1 MRPSQARTL
10 VKQPSKKQWNSNRAV
25 SEEDTIVTYETAF
38 GEFQLDMMNMVQKN
52 LRTKRTRPVRR
63 HPGPHW
69 EWIDELERWRIYPR
83 ATAVALENLYTK
95 FKPKVKHYFSEPG
108 RYYEADIS
116 RTPMILTNVV
126 IGKEYILMRSNQFPP
141 SSYVESK
148 KRGVSALDNARDA
161 SSNCWWWVENQRD
174 NVLPDEVA
182 QELDRMCQKVEL
194 IKGLGRT
201 TQNFGW
207 NDRVYKLDP
216 IQMRQINVKTK
227 QQRRMRRRR
236 SKWCWKNQKGQWVE
250 MNVYVNKIVEDRY
263 AKIFG
268 ENSVL
273 PPIETQKEE
282 SENPCVVCMS
292 FQKDTAFSPCGHL
305 ACCNDCAEH
314 VKNEQQK
321 CCICRKRVESVLRIY
336 FT

>member
-1 MRPSQARTL
+1 MLPSQAKTL
-10 VKQPSKKQWNSNRAV
+10 SQSSKKKLGTRAV
-25 SEEDTIVTYETAF
+25 SEEDTIIAYETAF

-63 HPGPHW
+63 YPGPHW
-69 EWIDELERWRIYPR
+69 EWIDEFDRWKIYPR
-83 ATAVALENLYTK
+83 ATAVALENLFKK

-126 IGKEYILMRSNQFPP
+126 IGKEYILKRSNQFPP
-141 SSYVESK
+141 SSWSK
-148 KRGVSALDNARDA
+148 KRGVSVLDEKKDEA
-161 SSNCWWWVENQRD
+161 SSYWWWVENQRD
-174 NVLPDEVA
+174 NMLPDEVA

-207 NDRVYKLDP
+207 NNRVYKLDP
-216 IQMRQINVKTK
+216 VQMRQINVKTK
-227 QQRRMRRRR
+227 RQRRMRRRR
-236 SKWCWKNQKGQWVE
+236 SKWCWQNEKQQWVE
-250 MNVYVNKIVEDRY
+250 MNVYVNKIIEDRY
-263 AKIFG
+263 IGIFG

-273 PPIETQKEE
+273 PPIESQKEE
-282 SENPCVVCMS
+282 TENPCVVCMS

-305 ACCNDCAEH
+305 ACCNDCADH

-321 CCICRKRVESVLRIY
+321 CCICRKRVDSVLRIY

>member
-1 MRPSQARTL
+1 MKPSQARIL
-10 VKQPSKKQWNSNRAV
+10 QQSSKVQSSIRPFN
-25 SEEDTIVTYETAF
+25 EEDTIIHYETAF
-38 GEFQLDMMNMVQKN
+38 GEFKLDMMNMVQTN
-52 LRTKRTRPVRR
+52 LRTKEKCQVRR

-69 EWIDELERWRIYPR
+69 EWIDELERWKIYPR
-83 ATAVALENLYTK
+83 STAVALENLFKK
-95 FKPKVKHYFSEPG
+95 FKPKVKHYFCEPG
-108 RYYEADIS
+108 RYYEVDIS

-126 IGKEYILMRSNQFPP
+126 IGKEYILKRSKQFPP
-141 SSYVESK
+141 SGYIAISK
-148 KRGVSALDNARDA
+148 KRGVSVLDEKRDED
-161 SSNCWWWVENQRD
+161 SNCWWWVENQRD
-174 NVLPDEVA
+174 NVLPEEVA
-182 QELDRMCQKVEL
+182 LELDRMCQKIEL

-207 NDRVYKLDP
+207 LERMYKLDP
-216 IQMRQINVKTK
+216 IQMRQTNVKSK
-227 QQRRMRRRR
+227 RQRRMRRRR
-236 SKWCWKNQKGQWVE
+236 SKWCWKNRKGHWLE

-273 PPIETQKEE
+273 PPIESQKEE
-282 SENPCVVCMS
+282 TENPCVVCMS

-314 VKNEQQK
+314 VKTEQQK
-321 CCICRKRVESVLRIY
+321 CCICRKRVESVLKIF

>member
-1 MRPSQARTL
+1 MKPSQVRML
-10 VKQPSKKQWNSNRAV
+10 QQPSKKQFGKRAV
-25 SEEDTIVTYETAF
+25 SEEDMLISYETAF
-38 GEFQLDMMNMVQKN
+38 GEFQLDVMNMIQKN
-52 LRTKRTRPVRR
+52 LRTKESCPVRR

-69 EWIDELERWRIYPR
+69 EWIDELERWKIYPR
-83 ATAVALENLYTK
+83 ATAVALENLFKK
-95 FKPKVKHYFSEPG
+95 FKPKVKHYFCEPG
-108 RYYEADIS
+108 RYYEVDIS

-126 IGKEYILMRSNQFPP
+126 IGKEYILKRSKQFQS
-141 SSYVESK
+141 SSYIPSNK
-148 KRGVSALDNARDA
+148 KRGVSALDEKHSDA
-161 SSNCWWWVENQRD
+161 TNCWWWVENRRD

-182 QELDRMCQKVEL
+182 LELDRMCQKVEL

-216 IQMRQINVKTK
+216 IQMRQTNVKSK
-227 QQRRMRRRR
+227 RQRRMRRRR
-236 SKWCWKNQKGQWVE
+236 SKWFWKNYKGHWVE
-250 MNVYVNKIVEDRY
+250 MNVYVNKIIEDRY
-263 AKIFG
+263 IRIFG

-282 SENPCVVCMS
+282 TENPCVVCMS

-305 ACCNDCAEH
+305 ACCKDCADH
-314 VKNEQQK
+314 VKNEQHK
-321 CCICRKRVESVLRIY
+321 CCICRKRVDSVLRIY